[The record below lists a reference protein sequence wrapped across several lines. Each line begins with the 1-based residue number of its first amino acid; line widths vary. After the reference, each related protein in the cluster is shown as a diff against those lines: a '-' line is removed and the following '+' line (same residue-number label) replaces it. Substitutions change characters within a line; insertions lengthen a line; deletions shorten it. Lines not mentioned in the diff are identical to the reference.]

1 MKNKGSWYSL
11 PTYEKIFLIGMIMYV
26 IILFLPW
33 TYHLK
38 ILNISSW
45 VWGAQLLQF
54 LIPAVGIPIF
64 FLLKKGSPNEED
76 QKGR

>member
-11 PTYEKIFLIGMIMYV
+11 PTYEKIFLIGIIIYI

-33 TYHLK
+33 TYHQK

-45 VWGAQLLQF
+45 VWGAQLLQL

-76 QKGR
+76 